1 MKFMKICNSIVGL
14 TWMIESK
21 NIFSREITLDRILIT
36 QKNATLSHSHELNI
50 LLNAFQFALQ
60 LGCSLE

>member
-1 MKFMKICNSIVGL
+1 MKFMKICDSIVGL
-14 TWMIESK
+14 TWMIELK
-21 NIFSREITLDRILIT
+21 NLFSRDITLDRILIT

-50 LLNAFQFALQ
+50 LLNAFQLALQ